1 MTQIAQKTKRPSVK
15 ETIKRLGGCIELIS
29 MDPHFNDISV
39 GLFLKDRTLT
49 VWSYS
54 QVPGTE
60 KRIEKIRDRIV
71 ALGDLEAIE
80 GTTDRAKVPAGDILL
95 QPMKFMFREAV
106 DKDPDSLPS
115 GPIEAPDN
123 KSTLTFS
130 IEGEQLDDAYVYTVS
145 ARGEAQRPE
154 SRVRATVGGFM
165 RYGGCERLSPST
177 FRFPDGQRHDGF
189 VRLLLPYA
197 RNVSAVERMLEAEDM
212 EGQMT
217 TQTLG
222 FSQS

>member
-1 MTQIAQKTKRPSVK
+1 MTQTAQRPSVK
-15 ETIKRLGGCIELIS
+15 ETIKRLGSCIELIS

-54 QVPGTE
+54 SVPGAD
-60 KRIEKIRDRIV
+60 KRLEKIRDRMV
-71 ALGDLEAIE
+71 ALGDLETIADSPNQA
-80 GTTDRAKVPAGDILL
+80 TVPAGDILI

-106 DKDPDSLPS
+106 EKDPDELPS

-130 IEGEQLDDAYVYTVS
+130 VTGEEQDGAHVYTVT
-145 ARGEAQRPE
+145 ATGEAARPE
-154 SRVRATVGGFM
+154 SRIRATVGGFM
-165 RYGGCERLSPST
+165 RYGGCERVSPSS
-177 FRFPDGQRHDGF
+177 FRFPDGQKHDGF

-222 FSQS
+222 FAQS

>member
-1 MTQIAQKTKRPSVK
+1 MTTAQRPSVK
-15 ETIKRLGGCIELIS
+15 ETIKRLGNCIELIS
-29 MDPHFNDISV
+29 MDPHFSDISV
-39 GLFLKDRTLT
+39 GLFVKDRTLT

-54 QVPGTE
+54 TIPGTDV
-60 KRIEKIRDRIV
+60 RIEKIRDRCI
-71 ALGDLEAIE
+71 ALGDLEPVP
-80 GTTDRAKVPAGDILL
+80 GTTNQALVPAGDILI

-106 DKDPDSLPS
+106 EKDPGQLPS
-115 GPIEAPDN
+115 GPMEAPDN
-123 KSTLTFS
+123 KSTLIFTV
-130 IEGEQLDDAYVYTVS
+130 EGKEQDGAYVYTVT
-145 ARGEAQRPE
+145 ARGESARPE

-165 RYGGCERLSPST
+165 RYGGCERVTPDS

-212 EGQMT
+212 AGQMT

-222 FSQS
+222 FASS

>member
-1 MTQIAQKTKRPSVK
+1 MTSETSERPSVK
-15 ETIKRLGGCIELIS
+15 ETIKRLGHCIELIS
-29 MDPHFNDISV
+29 MDPHFNEISV

-54 QVPGTE
+54 QVSG
-60 KRIEKIRDRIV
+60 IEVRLAKIRDRMV
-71 ALGDLEAIE
+71 ALGDLEISA
-80 GTTDRAKVPAGDILL
+80 DVPNQAVIPEGDILME
-95 QPMKFMFREAV
+95 PMKFMFREAV
-106 DKDPDSLPS
+106 EKDPDTLPS

-123 KSTLTFS
+123 KSTLTFVV
-130 IEGEQLDDAYVYTVS
+130 EGEEQDGVHVYKVT
-145 ARGEAQRPE
+145 AKGEGKRPE

-165 RYGGCERLSPST
+165 RYGGCERLTPES
-177 FRFPDGQRHDGF
+177 FRFPDGKRHDGF

-212 EGQMT
+212 SGQMT

-222 FSQS
+222 FSSQ

>member
-1 MTQIAQKTKRPSVK
+1 MTQATQKPSVR

-29 MDPHFNDISV
+29 MDPHFNEISV

-54 QVPGTE
+54 GIAGVQD
-60 KRIEKIRDRIV
+60 RLEKIRDRMV
-71 ALGDLEAIE
+71 ALGDLEAV
-80 GTTDRAKVPAGDILL
+80 TDTPNQATVPNGDILI

-106 DKDPDSLPS
+106 EKDPEQLPS
-115 GPIEAPDN
+115 GPIEAADN
-123 KSTLTFS
+123 KSTLTFVV
-130 IEGEQLDDAYVYTVS
+130 EGEQKDDAYVYTVS
-145 ARGEAQRPE
+145 ARGEAERA
-154 SRVRATVGGFM
+154 SMRIRATVGGFM
-165 RYGGCERLSPST
+165 RYGQCERVSPES

-222 FSQS
+222 FSST

>member
-1 MTQIAQKTKRPSVK
+1 MTQTAQRPSVK
-15 ETIKRLGGCIELIS
+15 ETIKRLGRCIELIS

-54 QVPGTE
+54 SVPGTE
-60 KRIEKIRDRIV
+60 KRLEKIRDRIV
-71 ALGDLEAIE
+71 ALGDLETVSDSTNQA
-80 GTTDRAKVPAGDILL
+80 RVPSGDILM

-106 DKDPDSLPS
+106 EKDPDQLPS

-123 KSTLTFS
+123 KSTLTFTV
-130 IEGEQLDDAYVYTVS
+130 EGEQQDDAYVYTVT
-145 ARGEAQRPE
+145 ATGEAARPE
-154 SRVRATVGGFM
+154 SRIRATVGGFM
-165 RYGGCERLSPST
+165 RYGGCERLTPST
-177 FRFPDGQRHDGF
+177 FRFPDGQKHDGF

-197 RNVSAVERMLEAEDM
+197 RNVSAIERMLEAEDM

>member
-1 MTQIAQKTKRPSVK
+1 MTQAKQRSGAGVR

-29 MDPHFNDISV
+29 MDPHFNDITV
-39 GLFLKDRTLT
+39 GLFLKGRVLT

-54 QVPGTE
+54 SIPGAQDRLTQ
-60 KRIEKIRDRIV
+60 IRDRMV
-71 ALGDLEAIE
+71 VLGDLKARDGSDTQAE
-80 GTTDRAKVPAGDILL
+80 VPSGDILT

-106 DKDPDSLPS
+106 EKDPDQFPS
-115 GPIEAPDN
+115 GPMEAADN
-123 KSTLTFS
+123 KSTLTFVV
-130 IEGEQLDDAYVYTVS
+130 EGGQQPDGYVYTVT
-145 ARGEAQRPE
+145 ARGNAERAEA
-154 SRVRATVGGFM
+154 RVKAAVGGFM
-165 RYGGCERLSPST
+165 RYGECVRVTPES

-222 FSQS
+222 FSST

>member
-1 MTQIAQKTKRPSVK
+1 MTQATERPSVK
-15 ETIKRLGGCIELIS
+15 ETIKRLGRCIELIS

-39 GLFLKDRTLT
+39 GLFLKERTLT

-54 QVPGTE
+54 TIPGVE
-60 KRIEKIRDRIV
+60 ARLEKIRDRMV
-71 ALGDLEAIE
+71 ALGDLERAE
-80 GTTDRAKVPAGDILL
+80 GSPNQATVPVGDILI

-106 DKDPDSLPS
+106 EKDPDQLPS
-115 GPIEAPDN
+115 GPIEAADN
-123 KSTLTFS
+123 KSTLTFVV
-130 IEGEQLDDAYVYTVS
+130 EGAQQDSAYVYTVI
-145 ARGEAQRPE
+145 AQGEHPRAS
-154 SRVRATVGGFM
+154 SRIRATVGGFM
-165 RYGGCERLSPST
+165 RYGECERVSPES

-197 RNVSAVERMLEAEDM
+197 RNVSAVERMLEAQDM

-222 FSQS
+222 FSST